1 MSNVFKIMAFFF
13 VAIFFTSCNKNKVY
27 EEHKTNFP
35 QFRWEKSNVVEFNP
49 EIIDTTS
56 NYKITVALRH
66 VFGFNLKSIKIDLEI
81 ISPSGK
87 KITNEYILS
96 FYDDEGNLLSLCA
109 GDICDMEQLIEDD
122 FSFNETGT
130 YEINIYHLMNINPLP
145 NIMEVGLIIEKS
157 VPALE

>member
-1 MSNVFKIMAFFF
+1 MSKTVKIMAIIF
-13 VAIFFTSCNKNKVY
+13 VAILFTACNKNKIY
-27 EEHKTNFP
+27 EKHKTNFP

-87 KITNEYILS
+87 NITNEYIVS
-96 FYDDEGNLLSLCA
+96 FYDDEGDLLSLCA